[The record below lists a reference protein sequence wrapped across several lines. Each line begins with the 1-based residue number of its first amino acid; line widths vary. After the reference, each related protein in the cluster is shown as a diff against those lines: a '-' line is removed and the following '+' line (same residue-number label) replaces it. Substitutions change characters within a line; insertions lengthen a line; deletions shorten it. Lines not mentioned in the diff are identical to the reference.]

1 MAQTGHLQVIDHEL
15 TAMIEEGKDT
25 KSIVKWVKERVLES
39 YKNGLQA
46 GKGEQETSA
55 PRAPSKPLRNYKK

>member
-25 KSIVKWVKERVLES
+25 KTIVKWVKERVLES

-46 GKGEQETSA
+46 GKGEGTNDTAQ
-55 PRAPSKPLRNYKK
+55 RKPYNPKK